1 MKNTRKS
8 KKLDF
13 GNFGDMWP
21 PGIHFQL
28 LARSKILA
36 SGFRFR
42 ASVKVAWPAT
52 VHEGHDDVCFLD
64 NLWDVFIN
72 INTKNIGIF

>member
-1 MKNTRKS
+1 M
-8 KKLDF
+8 
-13 GNFGDMWP
+13 
-21 PGIHFQL
+21 
-28 LARSKILA
+28 A